1 MKTFDIDKK
10 KDRREKILE
19 TVVEEFIRTARPVG
33 SFYLSEEF
41 NQRLSAATIRNVLAD
56 LEADGYLTHPHTS
69 AGRVPTDS
77 GYRFYVEA
85 VSSHVQ
91 EEVKQSKDEIFAD
104 GNVEMDRLLKSIPKA
119 LTSITGYTGF
129 ILLPRWEDRIIR
141 RMELV
146 PVASRK
152 ILVVFV
158 TETGLV
164 QHRTIH
170 LDFPISEGKVRLL
183 SRRLDVFSRGRSVK
197 EARADI
203 LRELERD
210 ESPREL
216 KEAARGLI
224 NKAFE
229 NTEEESLAIEGID
242 KAIDKEDFESPE
254 EIQEILQVLNDRYSL
269 TEIIR
274 KETNFD
280 GSLMKPLQ
288 VKIGAEN
295 KASCFRNLSLISIGY
310 GINDTPLGVLGVLGP
325 KRMDYRQAVA
335 GVSRIGKEVNDLL
348 ANLDSEA
355 QPISMLPVP
364 FGSASGFWRDQDFEW

>member
-1 MKTFDIDKK
+1 MKIDIDKK
-10 KDRREKILE
+10 KERRERILE

-33 SFYLSEEF
+33 SFFLSEEF
-41 NQRLSAATIRNVLAD
+41 DGHLSAATIRNVLAD

-77 GYRFYVEA
+77 GYRFYVEV
-85 VSSHVQ
+85 VSTHLQ
-91 EEVKQSKDEIFAD
+91 EEIRQRKDGVFNES
-104 GNVEMDRLLKSIPKA
+104 NLEMDRFLKAAPKA
-119 LTSITGYTGF
+119 LSSLTGYTGF
-129 ILLPRWEDRIIR
+129 ILLPSWEDRVIR

-146 PVASRK
+146 PVGNRK
-152 ILVVFV
+152 VLVIFV

-183 SRRLDVFSRGRSVK
+183 SRRLDVFSRGQSFK
-197 EARADI
+197 TARLEI
-203 LRELERD
+203 LRELDRD
-210 ESPREL
+210 DSPREL
-216 KEAARGLI
+216 KDAARNLI

-229 NTEEESLAIEGID
+229 NNEEERLAIEGID

-254 EIQEILQVLNDRYSL
+254 EIQELLHILNDREKL

-274 KETNFD
+274 REANFD
-280 GSLMKPLQ
+280 GTMMKPLQ

-295 KASCFRNLSLISIGY
+295 KSPYFQNLSLISMGY
-310 GINDTPLGVLGVLGP
+310 EINDTPLGVLGVLGP

-335 GVSRIGKEVNDLL
+335 GVGRFGKEVNDLL
-348 ANLDSEA
+348 ANIDSES
-355 QPISMLPVP
+355 QPISTLPVP
-364 FGSASGFWRDQDFEW
+364 LISTNGFWRDRNFEW